1 MTRYL
6 MFIGLLSSCLTIDMD
21 TNVNTNVNTNVYVD
35 ADAKGDVNVVI
46 PIDAGWEIL
55 TTNLPDI
62 LTKLYD
68 REIPPQVNVLLDG
81 GNIQ

>member
-6 MFIGLLSSCLTIDMD
+6 MFIGLLSSCLTIDVD
-21 TNVNTNVNTNVYVD
+21 TNVNTTVNTNVYID

-55 TTNLPDI
+55 AANLPDL
-62 LTKLYD
+62 LTKIYD
-68 REIPPQVNVLLDG
+68 DKVPTRVIVLLDG
-81 GNIQ
+81 GVR